1 MDYKDIANRLRKWA
15 NGETC
20 EDCPAKDDLAFCAAD
35 AITYLLDEL
44 SELEAKNIRLQ
55 GQVENA
61 NVACAKWEGLY
72 RAKLEKKAAWVRV
85 KDRLPETDGIYIVT
99 ACDEGFPYGEGIWYS
114 TVVVCAEYYKGD
126 WVWYE
131 GSQEYSLEGIVTHWM
146 PLPEPPKET
155 RNA

>member
-20 EDCPAKDDLAFCAAD
+20 EDCPAKTDLAFCAAD

-61 NVACAKWEGLY
+61 NVACAKWEGLF
-72 RAKLEKKAAWVRV
+72 RAELEKNPVWVSINDKMPE
-85 KDRLPETDGIYIVT
+85 KDEEVLLRFESGNMAVGWWDSFSECIV
-99 ACDEGFPYGEGIWYS
+99 DWY
-114 TVVVCAEYYKGD
+114 CYAGDDFYEYCFD
-126 WVWYE
+126 TP
-131 GSQEYSLEGIVTHWM
+131 THWM
-146 PLPEPPKET
+146 PLPEPPKEE
-155 RNA
+155 